1 MVDWVLNTL
10 LFQSLSP
17 LSWNANFDSKHIEI
31 CKLTYLFDVV
41 VSGSNTSLLSQ
52 SGAIT
57 KINFNIGRYYRAK
70 RER

>member
-10 LFQSLSP
+10 LFQSQSP

-52 SGAIT
+52 SRAIT